1 MKLWKYLLICVL
13 GWALRIFGTIL
24 LSTCRVYIFGKEI
37 EKKYFEENP
46 DQSLIYASWHRGVI
60 YSVFYYRNQPFVG
73 MASTS
78 DDGEIAAQGAKR
90 FGWKVVRGSSTRRGS
105 QALREMISLTKK
117 GYRAGIVVDAPKGPA
132 HVSKPGVIILAKM
145 SGLPLLSGI
154 WSADRYWR
162 VGSWDRTIIPKPF
175 SRIVALY
182 SDALIRVPENASREE
197 CEQFR
202 QQLDQQLNKMM
213 YQTDHFFN
221 SPGITDPRDIEVP
234 QPVPVPF

>member
-1 MKLWKYLLICVL
+1 MKLWKYLLICML

-24 LSTCRVYIFGKEI
+24 LSTCRVHIFGREI
-37 EKKYFEENP
+37 EKKYFEEYP

-60 YSVFYYRNQPFVG
+60 YSVFFYRNRPFVG

-105 QALREMISLTKK
+105 QALREMISMTKK
-117 GYRAGIVVDAPKGPA
+117 GYRAGIVVDAPRGPA

-145 SGLPLLSGI
+145 SGLPLLTGI

-162 VGSWDRTIIPKPF
+162 VGSWDQTIIPKPF

-182 SDALIRVPENASREE
+182 SDALITVPPDANREE
-197 CEQFR
+197 CENYR

-213 YQTDHFFN
+213 YQTDHFFTT
-221 SPGITDPRDIEVP
+221 PGITDPRQIEVP
-234 QPVPVPF
+234 DPVPVPF